1 MTLLE
6 RLKEAAGET
15 QVKVQEPMKHHCTFQ
30 TGGPADYFVEVSSW
44 RVLFTVLALLKEEGV
59 PVTVLGKGSNV
70 LVKEGGIRGAVVTLG
85 EGFRQVR
92 RDGNCLVVGAGTP
105 LSQMA
110 LAAMEASLS
119 GVAFAGGIPGTF
131 GGAVVMNAGAYG
143 GELKDVLKEVTVLD
157 QKLQVQTLPA
167 SALDLGYRHSNII
180 EKGYL
185 VLEGVLELEEGDK
198 EAIRAQMKDY
208 ATRRREKQPLE
219 YASAGSTFKRP
230 EGHFAGALIE
240 QCGLKGY
247 QVGGGAV
254 STKHAGFVVNLG
266 QAKSDDLLAV
276 IAHVQSVVLEQTG
289 VALECEVKIIGED

>member
-92 RDGNCLVVGAGTP
+92 RDGNCLVVGAGAA

-131 GGAVVMNAGAYG
+131 GGAVVMNAGACG
-143 GELKDVLKEVTVLD
+143 GEL
-157 QKLQVQTLPA
+157 
-167 SALDLGYRHSNII
+167 
-180 EKGYL
+180 
-185 VLEGVLELEEGDK
+185 
-198 EAIRAQMKDY
+198 
-208 ATRRREKQPLE
+208 
-219 YASAGSTFKRP
+219 
-230 EGHFAGALIE
+230 
-240 QCGLKGY
+240 
-247 QVGGGAV
+247 
-254 STKHAGFVVNLG
+254 
-266 QAKSDDLLAV
+266 
-276 IAHVQSVVLEQTG
+276 
-289 VALECEVKIIGED
+289 